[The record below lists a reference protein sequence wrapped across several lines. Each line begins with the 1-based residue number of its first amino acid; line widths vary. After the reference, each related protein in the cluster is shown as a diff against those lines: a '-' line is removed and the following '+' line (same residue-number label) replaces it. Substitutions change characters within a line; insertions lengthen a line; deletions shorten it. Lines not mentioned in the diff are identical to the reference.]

1 MKRIILAL
9 MLVALCSCPALSRE
23 YPEIGMCTANYVRY
37 RDEPGTD
44 SEILGRIHE
53 YQDVIVL
60 GETRYRG
67 EKWYRIENPA
77 DEGEAWVSGKYID
90 IYEFDNVPRRV
101 YAVKV
106 KMMQNFGINP
116 EKARVLLGKPQRTK
130 KEKFYFEPAEK
141 NLTGETLQYDGCK
154 LYYVEGSPNSIEV
167 TNSDYAFGDI
177 HVGDSKQMVLDTMG
191 KPESENEDSLSYS
204 ITDLESIDFT
214 FRDDKVISMTWEHYM
229 D

>member
-23 YPEIGMCTANYVRY
+23 YPAIGMCTANYVRY

-53 YQDVIVL
+53 YQNVIVL
-60 GETRYRG
+60 GEKRHKG

-77 DEGEAWVSGKYID
+77 DDGEAWVSGKFID
-90 IYEFDNVPRRV
+90 IYEFDNVPERV
-101 YAVKV
+101 YAMKI
-106 KMMQNFGINP
+106 KIMMNFGINP
-116 EKARVLLGKPQRTK
+116 EKARVLLGKPQRIK
-130 KEKFYFEPAEK
+130 KEKFYFEPAGE

-154 LYYVEGSPNSIEV
+154 LYYVEGSPSSIEV

-177 HVGDSKQMVLDTMG
+177 HVGDSKQMVIDTMG
-191 KPESENEDSLSYS
+191 KPESENEDFVSYR

>member
-9 MLVALCSCPALSRE
+9 MLVIMCSGTALSRE
-23 YPEIGMCTANYVRY
+23 YPAIGMCTANYVRY

-44 SEILGRIHE
+44 SNILGRIHE
-53 YQDVIVL
+53 YNDVIVL
-60 GETRYRG
+60 GEKRHNG

-90 IYEFDNVPRRV
+90 IYEFDNVPKSV

-106 KMMQNFGINP
+106 KMMQTFGINP
-116 EKARVLLGKPQRTK
+116 EKARVLLGKPERTK
-130 KEKFYFEPAEK
+130 TEKFYFEPANE
-141 NLTGETLQYDGCK
+141 NLKGETLQYDGCE
-154 LYYVEGSPNSIEV
+154 LYYVEGSIRSIKV
-167 TNSDYAFGDI
+167 TNSNYGFGDI
-177 HVGDSKQMVLDTMG
+177 YVGDSKQMVIDTMG

-204 ITDLESIDFT
+204 VTDLESIEFT
-214 FRDDKVISMTWEHYM
+214 FSDDKIISMTFEHYM